1 MKKHKWIKI
10 AKRLLF
16 PHKALIVLFILITIP
31 LLIYSLGYEN
41 ANPIITYASYLFSAY
56 TLTIFVVQLPPLVKW
71 VKRGLYANYYSS
83 RYLSEPLLRAK
94 ISLYAG
100 FGINV
105 LYAVFKFLAGVYYRS
120 FWLGAIAVYYIILSV
135 IRFGLVKRERY
146 LSKQEES
153 KEKRLHELKSYRFCG
168 YLMILLHM
176 AVAGLVGQM
185 IWQNKSYSYPG
196 FLIYAFAAYAFYC
209 FGIAIKN
216 MVKYRKLEQPLLAA
230 AKMISFACAL
240 TSILAMQTA
249 MLTQFGNGQENF
261 ARVMNSVTGGA
272 VCLMVFLL
280 SIRMIR
286 RAGREIKKIERHGF

>member
-1 MKKHKWIKI
+1 MNKKKWIRIGKL
-10 AKRLLF
+10 LLF
-16 PHKALIVLFILITIP
+16 PHKALIVLFVLITVP
-31 LLIYSLGYEN
+31 LLIYSLGYPD
-41 ANPIITYASYLFSAY
+41 ANPIITYVSYFFSAY
-56 TLTIFVVQLPPLVKW
+56 TLTVFVIQMPPLIKW
-71 VKRGLYANYYSS
+71 VKRGLYANRYSS

-100 FGINV
+100 LSINI
-105 LYAVFKFLAGVYYRS
+105 LYAVFKFMAGIYYRS
-120 FWLGAIAVYYIILSV
+120 FWLGAIAVYYVILSV

-146 LSKQEES
+146 LSKQENS

-168 YLMILLHM
+168 FLMLLLHV
-176 AVAGLVGQM
+176 AVAGLVIQM
-185 IWQNKSYSYPG
+185 IWQNRSYSYPG

-216 MVKYRKLEQPLLAA
+216 MIKYRKLEHPLLSA

-261 ARVMNSVTGGA
+261 ARLMNSLTGGA
-272 VCLMVFLL
+272 VCLTVFLL

-286 RAGREIKKIERHGF
+286 RAGREIRKIEEI

>member
-1 MKKHKWIKI
+1 MNKKKWIRLGKS
-10 AKRLLF
+10 LLF
-16 PHKALIVLFILITIP
+16 PHKALIVLFVLVSIP
-31 LLIYSLGYEN
+31 LLIYSLGYQD

-56 TLTIFVVQLPPLVKW
+56 TLTVFVVQMPPLIKW
-71 VKRGLYANYYSS
+71 IKRGLYANRYSS

-100 FGINV
+100 LTINV
-105 LYAVFKFLAGVYYRS
+105 LYAVFKFLAGMYYRS
-120 FWLGAIAVYYIILSV
+120 FWIGAIAVYYVILSI
-135 IRFGLVKRERY
+135 IRFGLVKRERK
-146 LSKQEES
+146 LSKQEPS

-168 YLMILLHM
+168 YLMLLLHV
-176 AVAGLVGQM
+176 AVAGLVIQM

-216 MVKYRKLEQPLLAA
+216 MVKYRNLEHPLLAA

-261 ARVMNSVTGGA
+261 ARLMNSLTGGA
-272 VCLMVFLL
+272 VCMMVFIL
-280 SIRMIR
+280 SLRMIR
-286 RAGREIKKIERHGF
+286 RAGREMKKVEES

>member
-31 LLIYSLGYEN
+31 LLIYSLGYDE
-41 ANPIITYASYLFSAY
+41 ANPIIAYGSYVFSAY
-56 TLTIFVVQLPPLVKW
+56 TLTIFVVQLPPIIKW

-83 RYLSEPLLRAK
+83 RYLSEPMLRAK
-94 ISLYAG
+94 ISLYTG

-105 LYAVFKFLAGVYYRS
+105 IYATLKFLAGLYYRS
-120 FWLGAIAVYYIILSV
+120 IWLGAIAVYYVLLSI

-146 LSKQEES
+146 LAKQEDN
-153 KEKRLHELKSYRFCG
+153 KEKRLHELKTYRFCG
-168 YLMILLHM
+168 YLMFLLNV
-176 AVAGLVGQM
+176 AVAGLAIQM

-196 FLIYAFAAYAFYC
+196 FLIYAFAAYSFYC

-216 MVKYRKLEQPLLAA
+216 MIKYRKLEQPLLSA

-240 TSILAMQTA
+240 TSILALQTA
-249 MLTQFGNGQENF
+249 LLTQFGTGQEF
-261 ARVMNSVTGGA
+261 FSRLMNSLTGTA
-272 VCLMVFLL
+272 VCLTVFLL

-286 RAGREIKKIERHGF
+286 RAGREIKKIEEI

>member
-1 MKKHKWIKI
+1 MNKKKWIRLGKS
-10 AKRLLF
+10 LLF
-16 PHKALIVLFILITIP
+16 PHKALIVLFVLVSIP
-31 LLIYSLGYEN
+31 LLIYSLGYQD

-56 TLTIFVVQLPPLVKW
+56 TLTVFVVQMPPLIKW
-71 VKRGLYANYYSS
+71 IKRGLYANRYSS

-100 FGINV
+100 LTINV
-105 LYAVFKFLAGVYYRS
+105 LYAVFKFLAGMYYRS
-120 FWLGAIAVYYIILSV
+120 FWIGAIAVYYVILSI
-135 IRFGLVKRERY
+135 IRFGLVKRERK
-146 LSKQEES
+146 LSKQEPS

-168 YLMILLHM
+168 YLMLLLHV
-176 AVAGLVGQM
+176 AVAGLVIQM

-216 MVKYRKLEQPLLAA
+216 MVKYRNLEHPLLAA

-261 ARVMNSVTGGA
+261 ARIMNSLTGGA
-272 VCLMVFLL
+272 VCMMVFIL
-280 SIRMIR
+280 SLRMIR
-286 RAGREIKKIERHGF
+286 RAGREMKKVEES

>member
-1 MKKHKWIKI
+1 MNKKKWIRLGKS
-10 AKRLLF
+10 LLF
-16 PHKALIVLFILITIP
+16 PHKAPIVLFVLVSIP
-31 LLIYSLGYEN
+31 LLIYSLGYQD

-56 TLTIFVVQLPPLVKW
+56 TLTVFVVQMPPLIKW
-71 VKRGLYANYYSS
+71 IKRGLYANRYSS

-100 FGINV
+100 LTINV
-105 LYAVFKFLAGVYYRS
+105 LYAVFKFLAGMYYRS
-120 FWLGAIAVYYIILSV
+120 FWIGAIAVYYVILSI
-135 IRFGLVKRERY
+135 IRFGLVKRERK
-146 LSKQEES
+146 LSKQEPS

-168 YLMILLHM
+168 YLMLLLHV
-176 AVAGLVGQM
+176 AVAGLVIQM

-216 MVKYRKLEQPLLAA
+216 MVKYRNLEHPLLAA

-261 ARVMNSVTGGA
+261 ARLMNSLTGGA
-272 VCLMVFLL
+272 VCMMVFIL
-280 SIRMIR
+280 SLRMIR
-286 RAGREIKKIERHGF
+286 RAGREMKKVEES